1 MLTSQKDSQA
11 IFPLKK
17 TSPDKDGMFIYHE
30 RGTKENSE
38 SSMGIEPMAGSHEF
52 DSRRGLRI
60 FLCPTLVI
68 NEHSIFIIYSPS
80 LKFTIFHYLK
90 LILCLDIHSPER
102 LTLPLLFVAKAMH
115 AECAL
120 NFQSR

>member
-30 RGTKENSE
+30 RGTKKNSE
-38 SSMGIEPMAGSHEF
+38 SSMGIEPMAGSHGF
-52 DSRRGLRI
+52 HSRRGL
-60 FLCPTLVI
+60 
-68 NEHSIFIIYSPS
+68 IYSPS

-90 LILCLDIHSPER
+90 LILCLDIHSPEK
-102 LTLPLLFVAKAMH
+102 LTLLLLFVAKALH
-115 AECAL
+115 ADGVCIEL
-120 NFQSR
+120 PKQIK